1 MKFCVV
7 VANGSR
13 ARFFY
18 LKRPELTDLN
28 ARPRL
33 LERGEIFE
41 PELQERGQ
49 DLWTERTGMNRGAGS
64 GSHSYDDHRNQ
75 HQAEFEKRFTKQIA
89 DHAVKLIRSS
99 AAHSV
104 VVCGAQRQ
112 LPLLKNILESKVNGV
127 HIQQLAKDLLKLD
140 AHALYEY
147 LHKEGMLPP
156 QSGQ

>member
-18 LKRPELTDLN
+18 LKRPEFTELN

-33 LERGEIFE
+33 VERGEISE
-41 PELQERGQ
+41 PELQERAQ

-75 HQAEFEKRFTKQIA
+75 HQAEFEKRFAKQIA
-89 DHAVKLIRSS
+89 DHAIKLIRSS
-99 AAHSV
+99 GSNSIV
-104 VVCGAQRQ
+104 ICGVQRQ
-112 LPLLKNILESKVNGV
+112 LPLLKNMLESKLNGV

-140 AHALYEY
+140 THTLYDH
-147 LHKEGMLPP
+147 LHKEGLLPP
-156 QSGQ
+156 QNA

>member
-13 ARFFY
+13 ARFFS
-18 LKRPELTDLN
+18 LTRPEFPELN

-33 LERGEIFE
+33 FE
-41 PELQERGQ
+41 PELQERAQ

-64 GSHSYDDHRNQ
+64 GSHSYDDHRAQ
-75 HQAEFEKRFTKQIA
+75 HQAEFERRFAKQIA
-89 DHAVKLIRSS
+89 ERAVKLIRSS
-99 AAHSV
+99 GANSV
-104 VVCGAQRQ
+104 VVCGVQRQ
-112 LPLLKNILESKVNGV
+112 LPLLTNMLGSKVNGI

-140 AHALYEY
+140 PHSLYDH

-156 QSGQ
+156 

>member
-13 ARFFY
+13 ARFYY
-18 LKRPELTDLN
+18 LERPEFPELN

-33 LERGEIFE
+33 VERGEVFE
-41 PELQERGQ
+41 PELQERAQ

-75 HQAEFEKRFTKQIA
+75 HQAEFERRFAKQIA
-89 DHAVKLIRSS
+89 DCAAKLIRSS
-99 AAHSV
+99 GANSV
-104 VVCGAQRQ
+104 VVCGVQRQ
-112 LPLLKNILESKVNGV
+112 LPLLKSMLESRLNGV

-140 AHALYEY
+140 SHTLYEH
-147 LHKEGMLPP
+147 LHKEGLLPP
-156 QSGQ
+156 QPG